1 MATFQPF
8 PVQESFV
15 DIQSPE
21 FEQARS
27 KWKGVLQDFEERL
40 KEVSSEGTVASCSRH
55 QNRGQLLRAYSNSC
69 LFMSGMMIKLILFP
83 THSKGSHR
91 PTARL

>member
-1 MATFQPF
+1 MAAFQPF

-55 QNRGQLLRAYSNSC
+55 QDRGQLLRPSLQ
-69 LFMSGMMIKLILFP
+69 LFLFISLMTIKLTLLP

-91 PTARL
+91 LGPRL

>member
-55 QNRGQLLRAYSNSC
+55 QDRGQLLRAS
-69 LFMSGMMIKLILFP
+69 FHLILFISGMKINLTLLP
-83 THSKGSHR
+83 TRSTGSHR
-91 PTARL
+91 LTPRL

>member
-8 PVQESFV
+8 PAQESLV

-27 KWKGVLQDFEERL
+27 QWKGVLQDFEERL

-55 QNRGQLLRAYSNSC
+55 QDRGQLLRAS
-69 LFMSGMMIKLILFP
+69 FHLILSISGIMIQLTLFH
-83 THSKGSHR
+83 THSEGSHCL
-91 PTARL
+91 TARL